1 MLITIE
7 ENTTIA
13 IISTDHFRSATD
25 DIYWNYSF
33 NSLSF
38 LRYSLLKISAI
49 QISSLF
55 IGIFYPPSKLQDLP
69 SSQYRSLM
77 VVKPNECH
85 AKEMMLENNP
95 PSVNRD
101 HDICPLMNYNGRSI
115 VLKHSF
121 RYLMII
127 IVEADV
133 QQMFTEDEMIENSA
147 CTLSDSISDL
157 FHQLCSFKDNLIAAI
172 PSQ

>member
-1 MLITIE
+1 M
-7 ENTTIA
+7 
-13 IISTDHFRSATD
+13 
-25 DIYWNYSF
+25 
-33 NSLSF
+33 
-38 LRYSLLKISAI
+38 KISAI

-55 IGIFYPPSKLQDLP
+55 IGISYPPSKRQDLP

-127 IVEADV
+127 IIVEADV
-133 QQMFTEDEMIENSA
+133 QQMFTEDEMIENST
-147 CTLSDSISDL
+147 CTLSDL
-157 FHQLCSFKDNLIAAI
+157 FHQLCSFKDNLIWAI
-172 PSQ
+172 PLQ